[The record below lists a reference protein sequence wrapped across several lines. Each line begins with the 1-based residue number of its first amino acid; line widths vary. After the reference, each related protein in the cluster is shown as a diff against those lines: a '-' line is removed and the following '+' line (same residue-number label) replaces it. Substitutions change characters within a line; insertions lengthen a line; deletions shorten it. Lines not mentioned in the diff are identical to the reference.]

1 MFQIV
6 TQKGWIEVMMD
17 SMEKASI
24 SQIRFLIAIY
34 FVFYHLFINMV
45 CTVLLCCSC
54 CLLALPFALA
64 ICIN

>member
-17 SMEKASI
+17 SMEKVSY

-45 CTVLLCCSC
+45 C
-54 CLLALPFALA
+54 CLQFA
-64 ICIN
+64 